1 MNQSLMKKWVSFT
14 LISMFMMLSTS
25 IAMAS
30 GKVVLYSA
38 HKQSIIDAM
47 IPLFEKETGI
57 DAEVIKA
64 GSGDIINR
72 ANAEKGN
79 PQADVIW
86 SIEVSN

>member
-64 GSGDIINR
+64 GSEISLIGPMQKREIL
-72 ANAEKGN
+72 KLM
-79 PQADVIW
+79 
-86 SIEVSN
+86 